1 MYDLFNPYP
10 QSFNDDLD
18 NSGNLND
25 LSLITG
31 LQYIPDYISKVE
43 VTQFLESINN
53 EIWLNDLKRRVQHYG
68 FKYDYKARSI
78 DKSMFIGPLPSWALT
93 IAKKL
98 NSDGFIDVIPD
109 QLIINEY
116 LPGQGIA
123 NHVDC
128 VPCFGDTIISI
139 SLGSSCIMDFINL
152 SNKRKIEVKLDS
164 GSLVVMKGESRKF
177 WTHGIA
183 QRKTDSFK
191 GQKITRSLRI
201 SMTFRK
207 VIIK

>member
-10 QSFNDDLD
+10 QSFNDDL
-18 NSGNLND
+18 ND

-31 LQYIPDYISKVE
+31 LQYIPNYINRDE
-43 VTQFLESINN
+43 VTEFIESINH
-53 EIWLNDLKRRVQHYG
+53 ESWLNDIKRRVQHYG

-78 DKSMFIGPLPSWALT
+78 DKSMFIGELPSWAIT

-98 NSDGFIDVIPD
+98 NSDGFIEVIPD

-139 SLGSSCIMDFINL
+139 SLGSSCVMDFINL
-152 SNKRKIEVKLDS
+152 QKKRKIEVKLDS
-164 GSLVVMKGESRKF
+164 GSLVVMKGESRNF
-177 WTHGIA
+177 WSHGIA
-183 QRKTDSFK
+183 QRKTDFFK
-191 GQKITRSLRI
+191 GQRIIRNLRI